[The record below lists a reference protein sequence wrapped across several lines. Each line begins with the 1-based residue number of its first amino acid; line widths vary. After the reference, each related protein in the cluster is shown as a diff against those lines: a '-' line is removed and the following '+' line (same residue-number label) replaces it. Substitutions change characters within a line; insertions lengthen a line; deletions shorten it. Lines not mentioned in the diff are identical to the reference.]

1 MKHKILNLVYESSES
16 RFVKRKWNIVYINQT
31 QTIMYEIKLSI

>member
-16 RFVKRKWNIVYINQT
+16 RFVKRKWNIVYDQSNIDYYVRN
-31 QTIMYEIKLSI
+31 